1 MSEPGQ
7 ASGAVEETESSRAK
21 RLGFSA
27 LLWQGSTLV
36 STLTSIV
43 LALVIAR
50 LRGPDWYGNLTTYLF
65 ISGVGATI
73 GAMGI
78 PNTLAKYV
86 SELKGSAN
94 THAAILFSRR
104 QIKAVTRSGLVA
116 AFGVLA
122 VMALLFLGKGY
133 DDVPSLV
140 VIALSVPITIL
151 FSSATQLSVGLQ
163 DFKSVLVATVV
174 SKAFLV
180 VVGLTVVL
188 LNFPLFVYLSVLTTS
203 TAIGAILQ
211 FRASRIFRSEKDTG
225 ILPVDIES
233 RAKGYGRALWI
244 NSVLDLVVWQQSGV
258 FFLWLFVG
266 SSYAGQFSIAY
277 TLTYVLI
284 GLLSGSIVLS
294 LFPEF
299 SKLYG
304 GGDAQRGHSTFRVG
318 FKANTLLVA
327 PVATFL
333 VLGGSSLAAILFG
346 AEFDQAGE
354 VIFLLAISSGFVAI
368 GGLAT
373 SFGYAQEKHFSW
385 MKIALASSVLAIALF
400 LVMVPLM
407 GLLGAVIVQACVQVL
422 GISIVLYVVAARM
435 KLQIPWRHCCI
446 AVGLA
451 AASYLTAYFV
461 LGLMFTGT
469 IFLLIWGALGSVI
482 YLLLVIALSAYDP
495 DTSMILR
502 TSKTMLKTI
511 IGVS

>member
-7 ASGAVEETESSRAK
+7 AYGAVEETESSRAK

-36 STLTSIV
+36 STLTSMI

-50 LRGPDWYGNLTTYLF
+50 LRGPDWYGNLTTFLF
-65 ISGVGATI
+65 ISGVGVTI

-94 THAAILFSRR
+94 RHAAVLFSRR
-104 QIKAVTRSGLVA
+104 QIKAATRSGFVA

-188 LNFPLFVYLSVLTTS
+188 LNLPLFVYLSVLTTS

-211 FRASRIFRSEKDTG
+211 FRASRIFRSDKDTG
-225 ILPVDIES
+225 ILPVDVEF

-244 NSVLDLVVWQQSGV
+244 NSVLDLAVWQQSGV

-266 SSYAGQFSIAY
+266 SNYAGQFSIAY
-277 TLTYVLI
+277 ALTFSLMCIPSV
-284 GLLSGSIVLS
+284 SIVSS

-304 GGDAQRGHSTFRVG
+304 SGDTQRSYVTFRVG

-327 PVATFL
+327 PIASAL
-333 VLGGSSLAAILFG
+333 VIGGAGLAAVLFG
-346 AEFDQAGE
+346 ADFDQAGE
-354 VIFLLAISSGFVAI
+354 ATSLLAISSGFVAI
-368 GGLAT
+368 GGLAVF
-373 SFGYAQEKHFSW
+373 FGYAQEKHATW
-385 MKIALASSVLAIALF
+385 MRISVADSMLAIVLF
-400 LVMVPLM
+400 LVLVPMM
-407 GLLGAVIVQACVQVL
+407 GLLGAVIVQGGVQVL
-422 GISIVLYVVAARM
+422 GVSIVLYIVAAHM
-435 KLQIPWRHCCI
+435 KVHVPWRHCCI
-446 AVGLA
+446 VVGLA
-451 AASYLTAYFV
+451 AASYLTAYST
-461 LGLMFTGT
+461 LGTMFTGT
-469 IFLLIWGALGSVI
+469 IFLLMWSALGSVI
-482 YLLLVIALSAYDP
+482 YLILVIALSLYDP

-511 IGVS
+511 MRVS